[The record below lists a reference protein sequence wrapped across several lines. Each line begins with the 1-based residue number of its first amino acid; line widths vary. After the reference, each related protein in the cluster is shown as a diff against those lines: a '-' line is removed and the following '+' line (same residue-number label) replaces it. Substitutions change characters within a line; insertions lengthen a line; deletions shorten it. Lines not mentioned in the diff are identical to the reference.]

1 MASAHDIERIRKY
14 DWPDLQELWDRIVA
28 GETPDWGAGKAMEYV
43 ILRAFELDGADV
55 VWPYIVPLRGEQ
67 VEQIDG
73 AVYCGSLSCL
83 IESKAT
89 TDKVNI
95 EPIAKLRYQLLR
107 RPPGVLGLVFSRS
120 GFTEPALTLAQF
132 MSPLN
137 ILLYGPKEIERLLEK
152 REMVG
157 RLMIKYRRCVEHG
170 LPNFDTREVD
180 IP

>member
-1 MASAHDIERIRKY
+1 MAAGDEIERIRAHR
-14 DWPDLQELWDRIVA
+14 WPELQELWRLVVL
-28 GETPDWGAGKAMEYV
+28 GETPDWGAGKAMEHLV
-43 ILRAFELDGADV
+43 LRAFELDGADV
-55 VWPYIVPLRGEQ
+55 VWPYGVPLHGEQ

-73 AVYCGSLSCL
+73 AVYCGGLSCL
-83 IESKAT
+83 VESKAT

-95 EPIAKLRYQLLR
+95 EPIAKLRNQLLR

-137 ILLYGPKEIERLLEK
+137 ILLYGPEEIERLLEK
-152 REMVG
+152 RQMVR
-157 RLMIKYRRCVEHG
+157 RLLIKYRRCVEQA